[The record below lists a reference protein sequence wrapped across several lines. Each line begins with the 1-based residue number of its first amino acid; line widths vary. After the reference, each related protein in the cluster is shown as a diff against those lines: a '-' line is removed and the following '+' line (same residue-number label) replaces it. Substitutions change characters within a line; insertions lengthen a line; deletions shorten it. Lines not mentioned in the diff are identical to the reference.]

1 MQLYIYRSF
10 AKKYESTPS
19 LSACRKPGN
28 VFPGSIDPPRRQ
40 LFGIE
45 EREELMTIMTAAD
58 CFLVMQSFWVGKG

>member
-10 AKKYESTPS
+10 AKKYESTLKVS
-19 LSACRKPGN
+19 
-28 VFPGSIDPPRRQ
+28 PRRQ

-45 EREELMTIMTAAD
+45 ERKELTTIMTAAD